1 MLIKRI
7 ISSIILLCILAIT
20 IPIDWLF
27 GILVTAFTIVGLYE
41 FFTMLE
47 NKGINIYKYF
57 GIAMGVIIPL
67 SIVFRFELTRNW
79 ELLFIVL
86 ALLFLI
92 IMQFRRRENSGVI
105 VDISTTIF
113 GLLYISWFLSFLIK
127 IRYLSG
133 GIGLILAVIFITK
146 LGDIGAYFIGTRFG
160 KTPLIPRISSK
171 KTVEGAVGGL
181 IFSVL
186 GAFISRPFFSLAFS
200 PLAESAVGV
209 IGGIPPGRENVAY
222 LHLMF
227 MGISLGIL
235 AQLGDLSESLM
246 KRDCQVKD
254 SGRILPGMGGAL
266 DFIDSLLFTAPAFY
280 FYMSIILR

>member
-1 MLIKRI
+1 MLTKRI
-7 ISSIILLCILAIT
+7 ISSISLLCILVIT
-20 IPIDWLF
+20 ISIDWLF
-27 GILVTAFTIVGLYE
+27 GLLVTAFTIVGLYE

-57 GIAMGVIIPL
+57 GIAMGAIIPL

-105 VDISTTIF
+105 MDISTTIF
-113 GLLYISWFLSFLIK
+113 GILYISWFLSFLIK
-127 IRYLSG
+127 IRYLTG

-146 LGDIGAYFIGTRFG
+146 LGDIGAYFIGSRFG
-160 KTPLIPRISSK
+160 RTPLIPRISPK

-181 IFSVL
+181 IFSIL
-186 GAFISRPFFSLAFS
+186 GAFISRPLFFPVFS
-200 PLAESAVGV
+200 
-209 IGGIPPGRENVAY
+209 GIPPWRENVTH
-222 LHLMF
+222 LHIMF

-280 FYMSIILR
+280 FYMSIILK

>member
-1 MLIKRI
+1 MLTKRI
-7 ISSIILLCILAIT
+7 ISSISLLCILVIT
-20 IPIDWLF
+20 ISIDWLF
-27 GILVTAFTIVGLYE
+27 GLLVTAFTIVGLYE

-47 NKGINIYKYF
+47 KKGINIYKYF
-57 GIAMGVIIPL
+57 GIAMGAIIPL
-67 SIVFRFELTRNW
+67 SIVSRFELTRNW

-92 IMQFRRRENSGVI
+92 IMQFRRGENSGVI
-105 VDISTTIF
+105 MDISTTIF
-113 GLLYISWFLSFLIK
+113 GILYISWFLSFLIK
-127 IRYLSG
+127 IRYLTG

-146 LGDIGAYFIGTRFG
+146 LGDIGAYFIGSRFG
-160 KTPLIPRISSK
+160 RTPLIPRISPK
-171 KTVEGAVGGL
+171 KSVEGAVGGL
-181 IFSVL
+181 IFSIL
-186 GAFISRPFFSLAFS
+186 GAFISRPFFPAF
-200 PLAESAVGV
+200 
-209 IGGIPPGRENVAY
+209 GGIPPGRENVAN
-222 LHLMF
+222 LHLLF

-280 FYMSIILR
+280 FYMSIILK